1 MKKKSSLKNSGLADL
16 FRGGGEREEA
26 RPRVAAEDESG
37 EGGPQ
42 AEGSGT
48 TAKPPEARSR
58 ERRLFQPSRSF
69 PAVIRVVGVGG
80 GGTNAV
86 NRMLEAG
93 LEGVEFIAVNTDAQ
107 ALQMSEADHK
117 LRIGRD
123 LTRGLGGGSDP
134 AIGRDSALT
143 AYDDLKSLV
152 KGSDMVFITA
162 GEGGGTGTGA
172 APVIAE
178 IARSVGALTIG
189 VVSKPFAF
197 EGRRRQQQA
206 EEGIRELREKADT
219 VIVVP
224 NDRLLEVV
232 ERGTTMIEALRVA
245 DDVLR
250 QGVQGICDLVIVPG
264 LINLDLA
271 DVRTIMT
278 GAGTAHMGIG
288 VARGEQRAEKA
299 ADMAVNSSLL
309 ETSIEGARGIL
320 LNISGGSD
328 LSLFEANEVAEIV
341 NRAADPEANII
352 FGAVV
357 DESLGDQLKVTVVAA
372 GFEGKPR
379 PSLRHDTGAAAEGE
393 LPEAGGPGETGEE
406 GDSGSGTDEIPELE
420 LPAWTTVRESEPE
433 AETLRAPAGADKP
446 GRAPGREDAAP
457 GPDPDRTR
465 VMQPGT
471 EAEAPAAPEKSRPS
485 GSEQSGREG
494 EEDLD
499 IPSFLRRQED

>member
-16 FRGGGEREEA
+16 FRGGGEREA
-26 RPRVAAEDESG
+26 PRPRVAAKDESA
-37 EGGPQ
+37 EGGSQ
-42 AEGSGT
+42 AEGSASTG
-48 TAKPPEARSR
+48 KPPEARSR

-117 LRIGRD
+117 LRIGGD

-134 AIGRDSALT
+134 GIGRDSALN

-232 ERGTTMIEALRVA
+232 ERGTTMVEALRVA

-372 GFEGKPR
+372 GIEGKPR
-379 PSLRHDTGAAAEGE
+379 PSHKHETGAVAEGE
-393 LPEAGGPGETGEE
+393 QPGTGRPGETGEDE
-406 GDSGSGTDEIPELE
+406 GAAGGSDEIPELE
-420 LPAWTTVRESEPE
+420 LPAWTTVREPERDPARVTQGAE
-433 AETLRAPAGADKP
+433 AE
-446 GRAPGREDAAP
+446 E
-457 GPDPDRTR
+457 
-465 VMQPGT
+465 
-471 EAEAPAAPEKSRPS
+471 PAAPDTSSPSGETAPSQTRPS
-485 GSEQSGREG
+485 DPELSRGEE

-499 IPSFLRRQED
+499 IPSFLRREED